1 MKLTLPIEFAA
12 SESSPNRLKEIKKVA
27 LGLCFYC
34 GLELLFFTIAAISIW
49 FIWMTVQHALRMPS
63 VQNTYLY
70 DPNEVKY
77 LVIVIGGIKRKLV
90 VKKFLRRY
98 KIICH

>member
-1 MKLTLPIEFAA
+1 MKLTLPLDFAA
-12 SESSPNRLKEIKKVA
+12 SEPAPNRLKEFKKVA
-27 LGLCFYC
+27 VGLFFYC
-34 GLELLFFTIAAISIW
+34 GLELLFFAIAAVSIW
-49 FIWMTVQHALRMPS
+49 LIWMTVQHALRIAP

-77 LVIVIGGIKRKLV
+77 LVVVIGGIKRKLV